1 MAMPCTTR
9 GTVNCRKGCDRSW
22 ANNPDVQGQMIQPR
36 HNQMDVLVRELVFRR
51 GSPTGASFKQTIRVQ
66 LGCWDAVPP
75 QDPYSLGRHPVDCS
89 VSRSNCWSI
98 RHSEINQITFALP
111 ILVFLPRFR
120 DRSFGILPSLP
131 HFATARRFA
140 SGIYC
145 RWTMKVLSDGTLTL
159 ITFAPGLYASF
170 KIAQWTFQP
179 EQS

>member
-1 MAMPCTTR
+1 MCSS
-9 GTVNCRKGCDRSW
+9 GNWFFVG
-22 ANNPDVQGQMIQPR
+22 
-36 HNQMDVLVRELVFRR
+36 VR
-51 GSPTGASFKQTIRVQ
+51 PQ
-66 LGCWDAVPP
+66 VP
-75 QDPYSLGRHPVDCS
+75 
-89 VSRSNCWSI
+89 RSNRPFAFNSGAGMQCLPKTHIHLVGIPLIVAFRDPTVGVFANRWSI

-159 ITFAPGLYASF
+159 ITFAPGSYASF